1 MNDSSHRAT
10 TIHPAVRVGH
20 VHLKVSDLE
29 RSLRFYRD
37 ALGLTVTADGRPA
50 GPPAVFLAAGDY
62 HSHIALNT
70 FESEGATPP
79 PPGHTGLYHVALLSR
94 PARAGACSQAA
105 GSAQRRHRPCQR
117 PRRDGFGVSPR
128 SGRQRDRAVLRP
140 AARDVAGA
148 RRRARPP
155 RRSDP
160 ARGDH
165 RHPIM
170 NGLPRLGAGE
180 LEASTGNESRPDG
193 QRDLGRRIE
202 ELIHQ
207 QHAKGT

>member
-79 PPGHTGLYHVALLSR
+79 PPGHTGLYHVALLYPDRHELAHAVRRLEAHNVGIDHASDH
-94 PARAGACSQAA
+94 GATVSVYLHDPD
-105 GSAQRRHRPCQR
+105 GNGIELYYDR
-117 PRRDGFGVSPR
+117 PREMWREQDGEP
-128 SGRQRDRAVLRP
+128 VLR
-140 AARDVAGA
+140 A
-148 RRRARPP
+148 
-155 RRSDP
+155 DP
-160 ARGDH
+160 I
-165 RHPIM
+165 P
-170 NGLPRLGAGE
+170 
-180 LEASTGNESRPDG
+180 LEAITATRS
-193 QRDLGRRIE
+193 
-202 ELIHQ
+202 
-207 QHAKGT
+207 